1 MGLLNQGDNMKT
13 AIVTLTALTIQFT
26 AMASDPAM
34 EADRAAVNSACSA
47 EASTANCG
55 DQKVGSGL
63 LKCIQAHKKS
73 NKDFKISDS
82 CKASMKSLKKARH
95 ERHEERMEEKKER
108 MEHRAE
114 MQDKRQELRNE
125 IEKKREEIKKLKE
138 EKTNN

>member
-1 MGLLNQGDNMKT
+1 MLGLLNQGEKMKT

-95 ERHEERMEEKKER
+95 EERMEEKKER

>member
-1 MGLLNQGDNMKT
+1 MRI
-13 AIVTLTALTIQFT
+13 AIITLAALTIQLT
-26 AMASDPAM
+26 AIASEPAM
-34 EADRAAVNSACSA
+34 DADRAAVNSACSA
-47 EASTANCG
+47 EATAANCG

-73 NKDFKISDS
+73 NRDFKISDS

-125 IEKKREEIKKLKE
+125 MEKKREEMKKSKE